1 MKRLA
6 WLLGGAALLAS
17 GLYVL
22 VYIYRWEWHRALI
35 VGVLFLG
42 AEIGLA
48 TALLLR
54 RLRRLEDQA
63 RASLRQAGPD
73 PQVLARLRDA
83 RGVPASGDHFAW
95 LAPTDGRLDVFIP
108 VLLGAGV
115 VVSALAWLV
124 ERAAGAA
131 GGADAEHDLAT
142 DLRRIAF
149 PDCGLVPRE
158 DELRAQSPPYVDDPG
173 LRLLLGP
180 SPGGRR

>member
-42 AEIGLA
+42 AEVGLA

-54 RLRRLEDQA
+54 RLRLLEEQA

-73 PQVLARLRDA
+73 PQVLARLRNA

-95 LAPTDGRLDVFIP
+95 LAPTDGRLNVFIP

-124 ERAAGAA
+124 ECVAGAA
-131 GGADAEHDLAT
+131 GADAEHELAA
-142 DLRRIAF
+142 DLRRIAL

-158 DELRAQSPPYVDDPG
+158 DEVRAASPPYVDDPG